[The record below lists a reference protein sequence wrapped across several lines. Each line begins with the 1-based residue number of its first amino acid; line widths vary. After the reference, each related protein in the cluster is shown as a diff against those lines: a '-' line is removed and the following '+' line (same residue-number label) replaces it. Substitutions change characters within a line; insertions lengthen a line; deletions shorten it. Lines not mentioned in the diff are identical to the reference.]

1 MFTYDSL
8 KRILFLLDPETA
20 HTLVEFCLRFI
31 QKFAFMLGILKK
43 LFLVQNNK
51 LSQDILGIKFANP
64 LGLAAGFDKNA
75 TMLDATL
82 PLGFSYTEIGT
93 FTPKA
98 QEGNAKPRL
107 FRHIKEQSLQNAMGF
122 NNLGKDCVKRNIL
135 KRKDLALVLGVN
147 IGKNKATS
155 QENALEDYLSL
166 IKEFTELCDY
176 LCINIS
182 SPNTKGLRD
191 LQNIDFIKELF
202 ISARKITK
210 KPIFLKI
217 SPDMSS
223 KKALELCKCAIK
235 YGASGIVATN
245 TTVDY
250 SLVENAKENG
260 GLSGEVL
267 REKSYIFFK
276 ELAYEL
282 YGKTILISVGGI
294 NSYEEAY
301 RRLKAGASL
310 LQIFTGFIYK
320 GPNLQKNINQGIL
333 KLMSQDGFKNI
344 KEAIGSDL
352 K

>member
-1 MFTYDSL
+1 MFTYNSL
-8 KRILFLLDPETA
+8 KKILFLLDPETA
-20 HTLVEFCLRFI
+20 HTLVEFCLKFV
-31 QKFAFMLGILKK
+31 QKFPFLLRIFKK
-43 LFLVQNNK
+43 LFLIQDNK
-51 LSQDILGIKFANP
+51 LNQEILGMKFTNP
-64 LGLAAGFDKNA
+64 LGLGAGFDKNA

-82 PLGFSYTEIGT
+82 GLGFSFSEIGT

-98 QEGNAKPRL
+98 QAGNAKPRL

-122 NNLGKDCVKRNIL
+122 NNLGKDYVKRNIL
-135 KRKDLALVLGVN
+135 KRKESSLVLGVN

-155 QENALEDYLSL
+155 QENALKDYLIL
-166 IKEFTELCDY
+166 IKEFSNICDY

-191 LQNIDFIKELF
+191 LQNIDFIKNLF
-202 ISARKITK
+202 TDARKLSE

-223 KKALELCKCAIK
+223 KKALEICKCAIK

-250 SLVENAKENG
+250 SLVKNAKDFG

-276 ELAYEL
+276 ELANEL

-301 RRLKAGASL
+301 KRLKAGASL
-310 LQIFTGFIYK
+310 LQVFTGFIYK

-333 KLMSQDGFKNI
+333 KLMKKDGFKNI
-344 KEAIGSDL
+344 KEVIGSDL